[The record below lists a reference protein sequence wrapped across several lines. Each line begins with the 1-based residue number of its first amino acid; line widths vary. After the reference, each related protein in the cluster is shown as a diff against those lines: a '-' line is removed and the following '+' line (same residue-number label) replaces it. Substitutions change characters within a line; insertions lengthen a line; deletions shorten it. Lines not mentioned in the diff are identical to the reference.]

1 MQIKLKVRN
10 QDKLIFNYVPIVMK
24 AYLNQMYID
33 KKAESLNMYIK
44 EVLNLNKWDV
54 KSILRYAINNLIII
68 KEKDG
73 YIIKTPD
80 HLPLADTRYKISSLL
95 DLIENGNLEV
105 NKYPIL
111 PKIFNYIQRKIKI
124 LVPYYYVGL
133 GGK

>member
-10 QDKLIFNYVPIVMK
+10 QDKLIFNYVPVVMK

-33 KKAESLNMYIK
+33 KKAESLNTYIK
-44 EVLNLNKWDV
+44 EILNLNKWDV

-73 YIIKTPD
+73 YIVKTPD
-80 HLPLADTRYKISSLL
+80 HLPLADTGHTISSLL

-124 LVPYYYVGL
+124 LIPYYYVGL